1 MLIRSQDK
9 KALCLLSN
17 IEIVEKYKNIKSGKR
32 ETIGYTIYNLGG
44 NDIETVLAD
53 YSTEEKAIKVLDM
66 IESAYYNLECSKFL
80 GRENDRFASC
90 VFQMPKDEEVSNY
103 K

>member
-17 IEIVEKYKNIKSGKR
+17 VEIVERYKRKKDGEKMI
-32 ETIGYTIYNLGG
+32 TGYAVYIFGERDTELF
-44 NDIETVLAD
+44 LAE

-66 IESAYYNLECSKFL
+66 IEDFYINLEFAKFN
-80 GRENDRFASC
+80 GREREGFAEQI
-90 VFQMPKDEEVSNY
+90 FYMPQEDDV
-103 K
+103 